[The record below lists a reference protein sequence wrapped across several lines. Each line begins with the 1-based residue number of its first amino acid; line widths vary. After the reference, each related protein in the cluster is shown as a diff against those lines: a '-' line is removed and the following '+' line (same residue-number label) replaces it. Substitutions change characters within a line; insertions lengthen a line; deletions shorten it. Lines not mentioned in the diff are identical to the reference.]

1 VYPKGRIDNTA
12 PRQQRGVVTEGHMET
27 WFSRVEPVLGA
38 ALELRDL
45 HTSVHCGRVSQMA
58 LMFAEDL
65 GLRGDALLALDVAAR
80 FHDVGK
86 IGIPDTVLY
95 KHGSLDDAEWEIMK
109 GHSARGEYIIRMD
122 AGLVLGDE
130 IARTVR
136 HHHEHYDGNGYPDG
150 LREQAIPLPARV
162 LSVIDSYD
170 AIRNRRAYHAAQSHE
185 DALFI
190 LASERGTKHD
200 PQILDAFL
208 SYERSWFDRL
218 S

>member
-1 VYPKGRIDNTA
+1 
-12 PRQQRGVVTEGHMET
+12 MET
-27 WFSRVEPVLGA
+27 WFSRVEPVLNA

-45 HTSVHCGRVSQMA
+45 HTSAHCGRVSQMA
-58 LMFAEDL
+58 LMFAEDF

-86 IGIPDTVLY
+86 IGIPDAVLH
-95 KHGSLDDAEWEIMK
+95 KSGSLDDAEWEIMK
-109 GHSARGEYIIRMD
+109 GHSVRGEYIIRMD
-122 AGLVLGDE
+122 AGLVMGSE

-150 LREQAIPLPARV
+150 LSEQAIPLPARV

-185 DALFI
+185 DAMSI
-190 LASERGTKHD
+190 LAGERGTKHD

-208 SYERSWFDRL
+208 SYDRSWFDRL

>member
-1 VYPKGRIDNTA
+1 
-12 PRQQRGVVTEGHMET
+12 MET

-38 ALELRDL
+38 ALELRDI
-45 HTSVHCGRVSQMA
+45 HTSAHCGRVSQLA

-65 GLRGDALLALDVAAR
+65 GLRGDALLAVAVAAR

-86 IGIPDTVLY
+86 IGIPDAILY
-95 KHGSLDDAEWEIMK
+95 KIGSLNDAEWEIMK
-109 GHSARGEYIIRMD
+109 GHSVRGEYIIRMD
-122 AGLVLGDE
+122 PHLLMGGE

-150 LREQAIPLPARV
+150 LREQAIPLQARV

-170 AIRNRRAYHAAQSHE
+170 AIRRRRAYHAAQSHE
-185 DALFI
+185 AAVSI

-208 SYERSWFDRL
+208 SYERGWFDRL

>member
-1 VYPKGRIDNTA
+1 MV
-12 PRQQRGVVTEGHMET
+12 
-27 WFSRVEPVLGA
+27 
-38 ALELRDL
+38 
-45 HTSVHCGRVSQMA
+45 

-65 GLRGDALLALDVAAR
+65 GLRGETLLALDVAAR

-86 IGIPDTVLY
+86 IGIPDAVLY
-95 KHGSLDDAEWEIMK
+95 KSGSLNDAEWEIMK
-109 GHSARGEYIIRMD
+109 SHSARGEYVIRMD
-122 AGLVLGDE
+122 AGLAMGGE
-130 IARTVR
+130 IALTVR

-150 LREQAIPLPARV
+150 LRAQAIPLPSRV

-185 DALFI
+185 DAMSI
-190 LASERGTKHD
+190 LVGERGTKHD

-208 SYERSWFDRL
+208 SYDRSWFDRL

>member
-1 VYPKGRIDNTA
+1 MTD
-12 PRQQRGVVTEGHMET
+12 GHMET

-38 ALELRDL
+38 ALELRDI
-45 HTSVHCGRVSQMA
+45 HTSAHCERVSQLA

-86 IGIPDTVLY
+86 IGIPDAILY
-95 KHGSLDDAEWEIMK
+95 KNGSLNDTEWEIMK
-109 GHSARGEYIIRMD
+109 DHSVRGEYIIRMD
-122 AGLVLGDE
+122 PQLFMGGE
-130 IARTVR
+130 IARAVR

-170 AIRNRRAYHAAQSHE
+170 AIRKRRAYHAGQSHE
-185 DALFI
+185 DAIFI

-208 SYERSWFDRL
+208 SHDRSWFDRL